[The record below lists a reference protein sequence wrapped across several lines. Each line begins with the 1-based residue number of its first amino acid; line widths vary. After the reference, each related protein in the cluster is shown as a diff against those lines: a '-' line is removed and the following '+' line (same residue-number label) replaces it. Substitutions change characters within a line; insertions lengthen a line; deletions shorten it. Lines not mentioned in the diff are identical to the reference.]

1 MAHTKKTGEITIE
14 AAKEIAEKIAS
25 HFQLTIRIIFLYF
38 VNAMY
43 KCVFSVQDPF
53 EEQATQGSFIPHGR
67 QDVLTTTIGRPEH
80 PGRVR
85 AARAKV
91 TIKQYF
97 RSADR
102 GRARIK

>member
-1 MAHTKKTGEITIE
+1 MGPVLPDSQRPFLQKLLAEKNKKKLEE
-14 AAKEIAEKIAS
+14 AAQS
-25 HFQLTIRIIFLYF
+25 GSVDGIINPPSP
-38 VNAMY
+38 VRHH
-43 KCVFSVQDPF
+43 DPF

-102 GRARIK
+102 GRARIN